1 MGMKLEQ
8 LASFEAVARLGNFT
22 RAAEEQF
29 LAQPSL
35 SRQISTL
42 ESDLGQGLFER
53 ATSGVRLTQAGEALL
68 PIARRMLADAE
79 AARREM
85 QALSGLERGRVRLGA
100 PPTLCVSVV
109 AEVLAEFRE
118 AHPGVALEVMEAGSH
133 ALAQALAQGQL
144 DLALTIERGILDP
157 SVESV
162 QLFTEELV
170 VASAR
175 SEGGPG
181 SQHRAAPDAAR
192 SGERAASGNAGAGAP
207 AVSSAVVQ
215 NGPRPGRGRAALLMG
230 SDFDPPQARAVAVRA
245 GASRA
250 AVSGRITLAQ
260 LARLPQ
266 VAFNRS
272 YDLRQATDAAF
283 EAAGLRP
290 TVAVEGAEMDAV
302 LRFVERGLGVAVV
315 PATILLDRP
324 GLQAARL
331 VRPALTRTAA
341 LSLRAG
347 ATPDAATRAMRA
359 LVFQV
364 SARLTAPGA
373 ELAEFVVPA

>member
-1 MGMKLEQ
+1 MTMKLEQ

-35 SRQISTL
+35 SRQVSTL
-42 ESDLGQGLFER
+42 EHDLGQELFER
-53 ATSGVRLTQAGEALL
+53 ASTGVRLTQAGEVLL

-133 ALAQALAQGQL
+133 TLALALAEGQL
-144 DLALTIERGILDP
+144 DLALTIERGGLDP
-157 SVESV
+157 LVDSV

-175 SEGGPG
+175 NGGGPAP
-181 SQHRAAPDAAR
+181 RAERVPDVA
-192 SGERAASGNAGAGAP
+192 
-207 AVSSAVVQ
+207 
-215 NGPRPGRGRAALLMG
+215 RPGRGRAALLMG
-230 SDFDPPQARAVAVRA
+230 SDFEPRQARAQAAQA

-250 AVSGRITLAQ
+250 VVSGRITLAQ

-324 GLQAARL
+324 GLQASRL

-347 ATPDAATRAMRA
+347 ASPDAATQAMRD
-359 LVFQV
+359 LVFEV

>member
-1 MGMKLEQ
+1 MKLEQ
-8 LASFEAVARLGNFT
+8 LASFEAVTRLGNFT

-42 ESDLGQGLFER
+42 ESELGQELFDR
-53 ATSGVRLTQAGEALL
+53 TPGGVLLTQAGEALL

-85 QALSGLERGRVRLGA
+85 NALSGLERGRVRLGA

-109 AEVLAEFRE
+109 AEVLAEFRQ

-133 ALAQALAQGQL
+133 ALAEALAQGRL
-144 DLALTIERGILDP
+144 DLALTIERGGLDP
-157 SVESV
+157 AVESV

-175 SEGGPG
+175 GGGALPG
-181 SQHRAAPDAAR
+181 GALHRGVLPGGDLPD
-192 SGERAASGNAGAGAP
+192 GAP
-207 AVSSAVVQ
+207 PPAA
-215 NGPRPGRGRAALLMG
+215 GPRPGRGRAALLMG
-230 SDFDPPQARAVAVRA
+230 SDHDHAGGLGGSGAPAPADGGRGASARAV
-245 GASRA
+245 
-250 AVSGRITLAQ
+250 VSGRITLAQ
-260 LARLPQ
+260 LAQLPQ

-290 TVAVEGAEMDAV
+290 AVAVEGAEMDAV

-324 GLQAARL
+324 GLQGARL
-331 VRPALTRTAA
+331 IRPALTRTAA

-347 ATPDAATRAMRA
+347 ATPDAATRAMRD
-359 LVFQV
+359 LVFTV
-364 SARLTAPGA
+364 VTRLTAPGA
-373 ELAEFVVPA
+373 ELAEFVSPA